1 MFYQTRAEMQTPTPA
16 SADACTRKPSRLTGA
31 LVSPEVAKLLHKL
44 QGQII
49 KEASAHEPAPGEVV
63 LNAPGKISVS
73 FFSVDSTEVMEIRGE
88 HGLKTNLYRD
98 YQTPADARLAFRPG
112 TWWGSENRIDAAGN
126 NWSRTLGLL
135 VCNDFGDLV
144 KAAA

>member
-1 MFYQTRAEMQTPTPA
+1 MKTLSPTKP
-16 SADACTRKPSRLTGA
+16 SADVCTRKPSRLTAA

-49 KEASAHEPAPGEVV
+49 KEASAREPAPGEVV

-73 FFSVDSTEVMEIRGE
+73 FFSLGNTEVMEISGE
-88 HGLKTNLYRD
+88 HGLRTNLYRD
-98 YQTPADARLAFRPG
+98 YQAPADTRLAFQPG

-126 NWSRTLGLL
+126 NWSRALGRL

-144 KAAA
+144 KVAA